1 MHFLM
6 KFLTITKSDFCQ
18 IFDHLP
24 SQNLNSRDV
33 NFTLTFL
40 FFLRIF
46 NLYEVR
52 KFHLVLCT
60 QALFDANHRRV
71 TGWRLHV
78 VSVVCLEW
86 HLTKWA
92 TQKRWLKIRK
102 FIILLPPHLMIM
114 ILRNSIW
121 LLVSYHYCFSK
132 PSTYMSVRGEQTP
145 SKKFLSRTEVRHSN
159 NR

>member
-1 MHFLM
+1 M

-71 TGWRLHV
+71 TGWRLLV

-92 TQKRWLKIRK
+92 T
-102 FIILLPPHLMIM
+102 
-114 ILRNSIW
+114 
-121 LLVSYHYCFSK
+121 
-132 PSTYMSVRGEQTP
+132 
-145 SKKFLSRTEVRHSN
+145 
-159 NR
+159 